1 MVRLRIHTFVSYHFF
16 RFEKK
21 KLKSFSKANEYLNLI
36 MEKYILVTGGAG
48 YIGSHTVVS
57 LVENGYTPII
67 LDDFR
72 NANRV
77 VIDGLTKIL
86 GKTPG
91 IIESDV
97 CDDEALRTIFHK
109 YKFEGVIHFAA
120 HKAVGESVLE
130 PLKYYQNNLQGLVNV
145 LSKMIAF
152 NVQNFVFSSSCTVYG
167 EPKGIKEMTEESP
180 KNLPNSPYGW
190 TKWIGE
196 QIIEDTFRANP
207 QLKMMNLRY
216 FNPVGA
222 HKSLLIGEFPL
233 GKPNNLLPYITQTA
247 IRKLEKLTVF
257 GNDYPTT
264 DGTCI
269 RDYIHVVDLAAAH
282 VKAISF
288 LESQTGCL
296 ETINV
301 GTGKGSSVLEIIQ
314 AFEKETGQ
322 KLNWAFGPR
331 REGDVTEIF
340 ANATKA
346 KNVLGWQ
353 ANLTIKDAVI
363 DAWNW
368 EKKMA
373 ENNEK

>member
-1 MVRLRIHTFVSYHFF
+1 
-16 RFEKK
+16 
-21 KLKSFSKANEYLNLI
+21 

-77 VIDGLTKIL
+77 VVEGLTKIL
-86 GKTPG
+86 GKEPI
-91 IIESDV
+91 IIEADV
-97 CDDEALRTIFHK
+97 CEQKGLKKVFEQFN
-109 YKFEGVIHFAA
+109 FEGVIHFAA
-120 HKAVGESVLE
+120 YKAVGESVEE
-130 PLKYYQNNLQGLVNV
+130 PLKYYQNNLMGLINV
-145 LSKMIAF
+145 LSNMIAF
-152 NVQNFVFSSSCTVYG
+152 NVKNLVFSSSCTVYG
-167 EPKGIKEMTEESP
+167 EPKDLKEVTEETP
-180 KNLPNSPYGW
+180 KNLPNSPYGY

-196 QIIEDTFRANP
+196 QIIEDTFKANP
-207 QLKMMNLRY
+207 SLNFINLRY

-222 HKSLLIGEFPL
+222 HKSVMIGEFPI
-233 GKPNNLLPYITQTA
+233 GKPNNLMPYITQTA
-247 IRKLEKLTVF
+247 IGKLEKLTVF
-257 GNDYPTT
+257 GNDYPTA

-269 RDYIHVVDLAAAH
+269 RDYIHVVDLAEAH

-288 LESQTGCL
+288 LEAQTGCL

-301 GTGKGSSVLEIIQ
+301 GTGKGLSVLEIVQ

-322 KLNWAFGPR
+322 KLNWVFGPK
-331 REGDVTEIF
+331 REGDVTEIY

-353 ANLTIKDAVI
+353 ANLTIKDAVM

-368 EKKMA
+368 EKKLT
-373 ENNEK
+373 EQNEK

>member
-1 MVRLRIHTFVSYHFF
+1 
-16 RFEKK
+16 
-21 KLKSFSKANEYLNLI
+21 
-36 MEKYILVTGGAG
+36 
-48 YIGSHTVVS
+48 
-57 LVENGYTPII
+57 
-67 LDDFR
+67 
-72 NANRV
+72 
-77 VIDGLTKIL
+77 
-86 GKTPG
+86 
-91 IIESDV
+91 
-97 CDDEALRTIFHK
+97 
-109 YKFEGVIHFAA
+109 
-120 HKAVGESVLE
+120 
-130 PLKYYQNNLQGLVNV
+130 
-145 LSKMIAF
+145 
-152 NVQNFVFSSSCTVYG
+152 
-167 EPKGIKEMTEESP
+167 
-180 KNLPNSPYGW
+180 
-190 TKWIGE
+190 
-196 QIIEDTFRANP
+196 
-207 QLKMMNLRY
+207 MNLRY

-247 IRKLEKLTVF
+247 IGKLEKLTVF

-331 REGDVTEIF
+331 REGDVTEIY

-368 EKKMA
+368 EKKLA

>member
-1 MVRLRIHTFVSYHFF
+1 
-16 RFEKK
+16 
-21 KLKSFSKANEYLNLI
+21 

-57 LVENGYTPII
+57 LVENGFTPII

-77 VIDGLTKIL
+77 VVDGLTKIL
-86 GKTPG
+86 GKTPE

-97 CDDEALRTIFHK
+97 CDDEALRTIFQK
-109 YKFEGVIHFAA
+109 YKFKGVIHFAA

-196 QIIEDTFRANP
+196 QIIEDTFRSNP

-247 IRKLEKLTVF
+247 IGKLEKLTVF

-346 KNVLGWQ
+346 KNVLGWK

-368 EKKMA
+368 EKKLA
-373 ENNEK
+373 EQNEK